1 MDYDKLSDRKKK
13 ILSAV
18 IDTYIDNAEP
28 VSSSEIKNNYIKDL
42 SSATIR
48 SELSALEEMGYLIQ
62 PHTSSGRV
70 PSVEAYRYYVE
81 RMMVDRTLT
90 ADELELIQSYFD
102 SKVLEVDD
110 IIKKTAKIISDVTNY
125 TSVILVDDVSSV
137 RLRNIRLVDIVDN
150 LLLIVI
156 VTDSGIIS
164 DKTLVYDCNS
174 MSEEDI
180 IAANAILNKVFS
192 GKMIK
197 ELKGLSKIMSEA
209 VGEYSKLFD
218 EIMRILCKYCSDN
231 ENKVYLEG
239 TANIFNHKEYED
251 INETKNFIS
260 VISEKN
266 NILKLLENNK
276 DIEFSVKIGGDKING
291 LERCAVVTSK
301 YSISGGREVKAG
313 VIGPDRMDY
322 NKVKAVLN
330 YIGEMIKSIVDNK
343 NDKN

>member
-137 RLRNIRLVDIVDN
+137 RLRNIRLVDIGDN